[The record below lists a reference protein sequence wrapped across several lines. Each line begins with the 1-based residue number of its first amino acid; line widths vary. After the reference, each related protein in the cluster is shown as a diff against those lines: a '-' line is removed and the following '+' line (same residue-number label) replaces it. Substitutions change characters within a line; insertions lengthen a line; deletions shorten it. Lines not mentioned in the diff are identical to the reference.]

1 MACPG
6 TTSRDIAPCKMTT
19 LTAQLNVPSAPKNQS
34 VGLIKPCLDPEKILT
49 IKTTTNTTNATSLIN
64 AGTHIQSPVI
74 NFTFTTADLRPN
86 LTPFTTQ
93 TVNSSFGNITV
104 TRDMKSDTSQI
115 STIQKPI
122 IVTVS
127 GLSGL
132 PQGNKQLPV
141 ISSMENSVIAAPV
154 QGVTF
159 SNKFIPITNVVQS
172 GDKKTVFPQNYV
184 SVPSTN
190 VPVLPKPCISTS
202 TLIPPPPTLTSV
214 IPPTSF
220 SSIPVSYSTFPPT
233 VSPSSD
239 ISPLA
244 FTVPVTPVEASQP
257 NTISVLPVINA
268 ASFQKSEE
276 EPTAN
281 FSPLKVTLSSLDP
294 LITKIEP
301 SPNNNQNDPT
311 STDYDPIKAMEWKD
325 GIATLPGSDLKFKLS
340 EFGTLEVITDEHD
353 VNTDDVSN
361 EEIDADDSKT
371 LCTVENKRLKQ
382 DLPKLEQTESS
393 DKQKS
398 QENSENEKVCTCEN
412 CGCDGLLN
420 EFISSGQFCSESCSS
435 EFSKKCSIQK
445 KGNSNS
451 VISKKGLIEG
461 QKYIKIIKTEP
472 FSWIN
477 YLEKQNAVRAPAKLF
492 RDYQSFPTSKNGF
505 RTGMKLEGI
514 DPRHPSMF
522 CVLSVAE
529 IRGYRIR
536 LHFDGYSDCYDFW
549 VNADSPDIFPVGWCE
564 KTNHHLHPPKGYEP
578 HEFNWKTYLKTMKA
592 QAASRQLFPANVFQV
607 TPTHGF
613 KRGMKLEAV
622 DKKNSSLIC
631 VATVSDVLE
640 NRFLVHFDGWEDDY
654 DYWTDPTSPF
664 IHPVNW
670 CSEFGHVLTPP
681 KNCKDT
687 TFNWKD
693 YLLETKSQ
701 AVPASA
707 FKQRPSHGF
716 KVGMKLEAVDKRNP
730 LLIRVATVA
739 EVQPHLIKLH
749 FDGWS
754 DAYDYWVDDDSLD
767 IHPVNWCTKTG
778 HPLQRPINSNNLI
791 TQGQGGCP
799 TPGCKGIGHIKGPKY
814 TSHHSAF
821 GCPYSQLNMNKDT
834 ALQDRLDPPR
844 NLSDN
849 VVDLVRKNTDTG
861 GTIEALRRCPT
872 PGCDGSGHIDGRYSV
887 HHRVSGCPLA
897 QSQADIANGDK
908 DDSRDSDYTKSSIRL
923 NSGRGRKR
931 KLLMEDKKRISVT
944 ENTKSPSSTLED
956 SIHKSVFSA
965 PPVSDPQLEQP
976 YCWEQHTK
984 FLPGIN
990 MVTGETVS
998 KWSVDE
1004 VANYVSTLS
1013 GCEEHAQLFKEEID
1027 GEAFLLLNQTDI
1039 VKILN
1044 IKLGPALKIHNSILS
1059 FKKNFVD

>member
-1 MACPG
+1 
-6 TTSRDIAPCKMTT
+6 MTT
-19 LTAQLNVPSAPKNQS
+19 LTAQLNVPSVSKNQS
-34 VGLIKPCLDPEKILT
+34 MSLIKPRLDPEKKIITT
-49 IKTTTNTTNATSLIN
+49 IKTTANTSNVTSLIN
-64 AGTHIQSPVI
+64 TATHIQNSVI
-74 NFTFTTADLRPN
+74 NFTFTSADLRPN
-86 LTPFTTQ
+86 VTPFTTQ

-104 TRDMKSDTSQI
+104 TRDMKSEASQI

-127 GLSGL
+127 GLSGV

-141 ISSMENSVIAAPV
+141 ISSIENSVITAPV

-172 GDKKTVFPQNYV
+172 GEKKTVFPQNFV

-220 SSIPVSYSTFPPT
+220 SSIPVSYSTFPQT
-233 VSPSSD
+233 VSSSSD

-244 FTVPVTPVEASQP
+244 FTVPVTPVEVSQS

-268 ASFQKSEE
+268 SSFHKNEE
-276 EPTAN
+276 ETPSH
-281 FSPLKVTLSSLDP
+281 FSPLKVTLSSIDP
-294 LITKIEP
+294 LITKVEP
-301 SPNNNQNDPT
+301 VSNTSHNDPT

-325 GIATLPGSDLKFKLS
+325 GIASLPGSDLKFKLS
-340 EFGTLEVITDEHD
+340 EFGTLEVITEDCD
-353 VNTDDVSN
+353 VNNDDVNNLKIEMDDLKTSYTLEN
-361 EEIDADDSKT
+361 KKLKQSLSKLDKIDTPEEKESSEKISE
-371 LCTVENKRLKQ
+371 VEN
-382 DLPKLEQTESS
+382 
-393 DKQKS
+393 DKI
-398 QENSENEKVCTCEN
+398 CTCEN
-412 CGCDGLLN
+412 CGCDGLLS
-420 EFISSGQFCSESCSS
+420 EFLSFGQFCSENCSN
-435 EFSKKCSIQK
+435 EYNKKCIVQK
-445 KGNSNS
+445 KTSINS
-451 VISKKGLIEG
+451 ITTKKGFIEG

-477 YLEKQNAVRAPAKLF
+477 YLEKQKAIRAPAKLF
-492 RDYQSFPTSKNGF
+492 RDYQSFPMSKNGF
-505 RTGMKLEGI
+505 KIGMKLEGI

-522 CVLSVAE
+522 CVLSVVE

-578 HEFNWKTYLKTMKA
+578 HEFNWKTYLRTMKA
-592 QAASRQLFPANVFQV
+592 HAASRQLFPANVFQ
-607 TPTHGF
+607 TAPSHGF
-613 KRGMKLEAV
+613 KPGMKLEAV

-631 VATVSDVLE
+631 VATVSDVSE

-654 DYWTDPTSPF
+654 DYWTDPSSPF

-670 CSEFGHVLTPP
+670 CSENGHVLTPP
-681 KNCKDT
+681 KNYKDVAA
-687 TFNWKD
+687 FNWKD
-693 YLLETKSQ
+693 YLLETNSQ

-730 LLIRVATVA
+730 LLIRVATIVD
-739 EVQPHLIKLH
+739 VQLHSIKIH

-754 DAYDYWVDDDSLD
+754 DAYDYWVDDDSPE
-767 IHPVNWCTKTG
+767 IHPVNWCAKTG
-778 HPLQRPINSNNLI
+778 HPLQRPINSNNI
-791 TQGQGGCP
+791 IPQGQGGCP

-821 GCPYSQLNMNKDT
+821 GCPYSQINMNKDT

-844 NLSDN
+844 NLSDST
-849 VVDLVRKNTDTG
+849 VDLLRKSSDIG

-897 QSQADIANGDK
+897 QNQVDITNGEK
-908 DDSRDSDYTKSSIRL
+908 DDSQDSDFAKSSVKI
-923 NSGRGRKR
+923 NSGKGKKR
-931 KLLMEDKKRISVT
+931 KLFIEDKKRLCINET
-944 ENTKSPSSTLED
+944 IKSFSTLED

-965 PPVSDPQLEQP
+965 PPILDPQLEQP

-990 MVTGETVS
+990 MVTRETVS

-1004 VANYVSTLS
+1004 VANYISTLS
-1013 GCEEHAQLFKEEID
+1013 GCEEHARLFKEEQID
-1027 GEAFLLLNQTDI
+1027 GEAFLLLNQIDI

-1059 FKKNFVD
+1059 FKKSFLD

>member
-1 MACPG
+1 
-6 TTSRDIAPCKMTT
+6 
-19 LTAQLNVPSAPKNQS
+19 
-34 VGLIKPCLDPEKILT
+34 
-49 IKTTTNTTNATSLIN
+49 
-64 AGTHIQSPVI
+64 
-74 NFTFTTADLRPN
+74 
-86 LTPFTTQ
+86 
-93 TVNSSFGNITV
+93 
-104 TRDMKSDTSQI
+104 MKSDTSQI

-268 ASFQKSEE
+268 APFQKSEE

-281 FSPLKVTLSSLDP
+281 FPPLKVTLSSLDP
-294 LITKIEP
+294 LITKIET

-393 DKQKS
+393 GRDIAPCKMTTLTTQ
-398 QENSENEKVCTCEN
+398 
-412 CGCDGLLN
+412 LN
-420 EFISSGQFCSESCSS
+420 VPSAPKNQ
-435 EFSKKCSIQK
+435 
-445 KGNSNS
+445 S
-451 VISKKGLIEG
+451 VGLIKPCLDPE
-461 QKYIKIIKTEP
+461 KILTIKTTTNTTNAT
-472 FSWIN
+472 SLIN
-477 YLEKQNAVRAPAKLF
+477 AGTHI
-492 RDYQSFPTSKNGF
+492 QSP
-505 RTGMKLEGI
+505 
-514 DPRHPSMF
+514 
-522 CVLSVAE
+522 
-529 IRGYRIR
+529 
-536 LHFDGYSDCYDFW
+536 
-549 VNADSPDIFPVGWCE
+549 
-564 KTNHHLHPPKGYEP
+564 
-578 HEFNWKTYLKTMKA
+578 
-592 QAASRQLFPANVFQV
+592 V

-754 DAYDYWVDDDSLD
+754 DAYDYWVDDDSSD

-791 TQGQGGCP
+791 PQGQGGCP

-821 GCPYSQLNMNKDT
+821 GCPYSHLNMNKDT

-849 VVDLVRKNTDTG
+849 VVDLLRKNTDMG

-931 KLLMEDKKRISVT
+931 KLLMEDKKRISVR
-944 ENTKSPSSTLED
+944 ENAKSPSSTLED

-1013 GCEEHAQLFKEEID
+1013 GCEEHAQLFKEEQID
-1027 GEAFLLLNQTDI
+1027 GEAFLLLNQMDI
-1039 VKILN
+1039 VKILK